1 MQDALRFIL
10 GVQSV
15 TKKST
20 AILCLVLFAVGAL
33 TSWLYHYHLEKNKIR
48 KPVQFLLLF
57 TMKMPAQT

>member
-33 TSWLYHYHLEKNKIR
+33 TSGFIII
-48 KPVQFLLLF
+48 
-57 TMKMPAQT
+57 T